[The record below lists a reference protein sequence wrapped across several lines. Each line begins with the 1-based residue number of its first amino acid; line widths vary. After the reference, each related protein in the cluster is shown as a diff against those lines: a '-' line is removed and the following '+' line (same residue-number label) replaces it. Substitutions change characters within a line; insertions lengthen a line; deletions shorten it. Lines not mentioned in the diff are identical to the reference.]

1 MSSKKHCEKCVFTV
15 ADFIRREAGEHSC
28 AYDVIVGTESVVE
41 LSLIRF

>member
-1 MSSKKHCEKCVFTV
+1 MSSNMHCEKCFVIV

-28 AYDVIVGTESVVE
+28 ALCVSVGTGSVVE